1 MKTARLLQALSQQLD
16 ALHAQAAPLAGHAT
30 VSARFDRQLF
40 RTRSTLMF
48 AYLEEAQHNFSALRH
63 AVENGQQEQV
73 GWLAEHLSAQIAAI
87 MRETATWSLRQWDSP
102 SPSIAK
108 WQRRRLQHQEFERRL
123 VAMKQAREKQL
134 AQVTRLDE
142 QQVLVREV
150 TALEGR
156 LSRCR
161 DALSR
166 IERVL
171 ARLTR

>member
-1 MKTARLLQALSQQLD
+1 MKRDRLLQILAQQLD
-16 ALHAQAAPLAGHAT
+16 ALQTQAAPLAEHAT

-40 RTRSTLMF
+40 RTRSTLMY
-48 AYLEEAQHNFSALRH
+48 AYLEEAQHNFAALRH
-63 AVENGQQEQV
+63 AVDQAQHEQV

-87 MRETATWSLRQWDSP
+87 VRETATWSLRQWDSP
-102 SPSIAK
+102 APAIAK

-123 VAMKQAREKQL
+123 VAMKRAREKQL
-134 AQVTRLDE
+134 AQVTGLDE
-142 QQVLVREV
+142 QQLLQREI

-156 LSRCR
+156 VSRCR

-171 ARLTR
+171 AKLTR

>member
-1 MKTARLLQALSQQLD
+1 MKTVRVLQALSQQLD

-48 AYLEEAQHNFSALRH
+48 TYLEEAQHNFTALRH

-108 WQRRRLQHQEFERRL
+108 WQRAGNGEAGF
-123 VAMKQAREKQL
+123 
-134 AQVTRLDE
+134 
-142 QQVLVREV
+142 
-150 TALEGR
+150 
-156 LSRCR
+156 
-161 DALSR
+161 
-166 IERVL
+166 
-171 ARLTR
+171 